1 MASREVIVDRAD
13 LLEGDTMPEELIAFC
28 AHVAT
33 LEELIARWDRG
44 DVSVST
50 PIYAYPGASFDP
62 HTTLSFVDLRQSQ
75 S

>member
-1 MASREVIVDRAD
+1 
-13 LLEGDTMPEELIAFC
+13 MPEELIAFC